1 MLSKKPEHDRLSYE
15 FMSIDELV
23 PQDHLVRSIDRHI
36 DFSFIYELVEP
47 LYSPDLGRPSVDP
60 VLLRGY

>member
-47 LYSPDLGRPSVDP
+47 L
-60 VLLRGY
+60 

>member
-1 MLSKKPEHDRLSYE
+1 MIYGSFYVIIKKTLEVNMLSKKPEHDRLSYE

-47 LYSPDLGRPSVDP
+47 L
-60 VLLRGY
+60 